1 MPCASFP
8 MRPKYHPAD
17 TVRSHFEQ
25 FGELLD
31 VVRRG
36 RREGEG
42 EEGGRPRRVAGACAA
57 ATEDPRPPLPSR
69 PSCATASPANPA
81 ASASSLSNPRTRRTP
96 RQRNRTGSTATG
108 CGEAGGVG
116 GRGVGVARMRGARAA
131 RPGVSGGPLQP
142 PKRHKQT
149 NKKPHR
155 FQIDAK
161 RSVPHDARP
170 RSKKVFV
177 GGLAPDTGT
186 GESRG
191 RGAGPREGG
200 ARAAADPRPAPLRPS
215 PDEFTSYF
223 GQFGVVTDAQI
234 MVDHSTGRS
243 RGFG

>member
-1 MPCASFP
+1 
-8 MRPKYHPAD
+8 
-17 TVRSHFEQ
+17 
-25 FGELLD
+25 
-31 VVRRG
+31 
-36 RREGEG
+36 
-42 EEGGRPRRVAGACAA
+42 VAGACAA
-57 ATEDPRPPLPSR
+57 ATEDPRTPPLQTVMRDRVTRQPRGFGFVTFESTD
-69 PSCATASPANPA
+69 AADA
-81 ASASSLSNPRTRRTP
+81 ASAQPHWLDGNRVRR
-96 RQRNRTGSTATG
+96 
-108 CGEAGGVG
+108 GGG
-116 GRGVGVARMRGARAA
+116 GRRARGWGSRMRGACAA

-149 NKKPHR
+149 NKTPHR

-200 ARAAADPRPAPLRPS
+200 ARAAADAPRAPLRPS